1 MAQFGMY
8 IMFPIGWMYYFGTN
22 LDQKFSVPDFWPKPS
37 QMHKIPYEREEI
49 DSELERL
56 KRRRLAMRKARLE
69 EAMREGR
76 DVSEEMGDEGGDVR
90 VRSAIRGVRGGVL
103 DRLGEGEVDVRSARR
118 EGWNSGKSWGDWIR
132 GR

>member
-1 MAQFGMY
+1 MY

-22 LDQKFSVPDFWPKPS
+22 LDQKFSVPDFWPTQN

-49 DSELERL
+49 SSELERL
-56 KRRRLAMRKARLE
+56 KRRRLAMRKSRLE

-76 DVSEEMGDEGGDVR
+76 TVPEEEEESVDVR
-90 VRSAIRGVRGGVL
+90 KQAEVRGVRGGVL
-103 DRLGEGEVDVRSARR
+103 DRLGER
-118 EGWNSGKSWGDWIR
+118 EGVVKELNERKGKSWGDWIR

>member
-1 MAQFGMY
+1 MY

-56 KRRRLAMRKARLE
+56 KRRRLMLRQARLE

-76 DVSEEMGDEGGDVR
+76 DASEETGDTGGDVR
-90 VRSAIRGVRGGVL
+90 LRSDIRGVRGGVL
-103 DRLGEGEVDVRSARR
+103 DRPGESAVDVRSARR
-118 EGWNSGKSWGDWIR
+118 EGFGTGKGWGDWIL